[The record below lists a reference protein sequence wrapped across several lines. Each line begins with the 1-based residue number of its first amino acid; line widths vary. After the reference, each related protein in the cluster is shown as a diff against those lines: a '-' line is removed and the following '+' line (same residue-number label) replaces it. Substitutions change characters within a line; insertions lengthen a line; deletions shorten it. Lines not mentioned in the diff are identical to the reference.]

1 MIWVIKLLPNGNDKI
16 EIKRILPITIAIDH
30 RILDYSDVVP
40 LMRKFDEIFA
50 NAEIIQSWK

>member
-16 EIKRILPITIAIDH
+16 EIKHILPITIAIDH

>member
-1 MIWVIKLLPNGNDKI
+1 MCYNLKYGI
-16 EIKRILPITIAIDH
+16 EVRHILPITIAIDH
-30 RILDYSDVVP
+30 RVLYYSDVVP